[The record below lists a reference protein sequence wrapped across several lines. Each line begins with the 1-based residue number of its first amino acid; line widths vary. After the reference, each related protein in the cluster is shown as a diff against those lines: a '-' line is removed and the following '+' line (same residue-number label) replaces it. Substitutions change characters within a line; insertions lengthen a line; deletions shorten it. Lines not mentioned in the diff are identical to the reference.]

1 MNQSSNRNIL
11 QEGLVEEEREN
22 LSYREKERICKS

>member
-11 QEGLVEEEREN
+11 QEGLVERKK
-22 LSYREKERICKS
+22 EKEIYRTRKGEAV